1 VSYIILA
8 KATVDFAFWFF
19 ESREL
24 GGEGWQYYARDF
36 RDVNSCGGS
45 GFYLFTN
52 ALCLESC
59 ALHNRAG
66 N

>member
-36 RDVNSCGGS
+36 RDVNSCGVPDS
-45 GFYLFTN
+45 IYLPMR
-52 ALCLESC
+52 C
-59 ALHNRAG
+59 A
-66 N
+66 